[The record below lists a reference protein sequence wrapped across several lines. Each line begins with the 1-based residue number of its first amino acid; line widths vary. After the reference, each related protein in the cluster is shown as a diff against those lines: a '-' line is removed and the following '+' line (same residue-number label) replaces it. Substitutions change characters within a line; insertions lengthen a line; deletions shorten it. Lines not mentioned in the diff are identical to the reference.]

1 MDGSLISDSAAE
13 KILAEARK
21 RFKISVEAE
30 RENRTAAM
38 DDMEFIVGNQWPE
51 AAKKS
56 RGDRPCLTINRMPA
70 FVRQVVNEQRKIRP
84 AIDVIPADSKAAK
97 ATADVI
103 QGLVRHI
110 ERMSRSQIAYDN
122 AFEYAVT
129 CGIGHFRVRTK
140 YCSDESMEQELSI
153 DRIENPFTVYRDPFS
168 READHSDD
176 RWTFVTEMVD
186 PETFE
191 DKYGIKPSKF
201 ADFASGDDAPEW
213 FDGEDVRVAEYW
225 RCSKDEV
232 EIHVLQSGTRIE
244 GPITKAQREK
254 MATLDPVVGSR
265 KVERTRVEQYI
276 LTYDKVLKVG
286 EWAGKFIPILT
297 VKGGEINVN
306 GKRVLTSLVRDAKEP
321 ARIYNYWTSA
331 ETEIVALQPKAP
343 WIAPEGSFEGH
354 ENEWAR
360 ANTENFAYLEF
371 VPVPNGGPP
380 QRQFF
385 PGVPQGIREGR
396 MAAAEDMKAVT
407 GLYDASL
414 GARSN
419 ETSGVAIRERQKE
432 GDTATYHYIDNM
444 SRAIEQCGR
453 VLIDLIPKVYDTP
466 RTIRIVGPD
475 NQEQIV
481 AINQLFIDPAT
492 GQETQHDMQ
501 VGRYDVAVKV
511 GPSFESKRQEMTEA
525 MMELAARNPQVMQI
539 AGDLIMRNM
548 DWPESE
554 KIAERLE
561 KMLPPQLRGEQP
573 PPSPEQQLAQAQV
586 KVEEIKAQAAMAK
599 AQGDGQMKGA
609 DLQLKQQEM
618 QVAQQELALKAQEL
632 QVRQAE
638 SAMGLQ
644 QEAERTQLERE
655 KIALE
660 REKVAVEL
668 LQSGGMITPEQTA
681 QKDQM
686 QAAII
691 TSVQALSQQFGA
703 VAQALMAPKETQL
716 ITGPDGRPSSSV
728 TRPMIN

>member
-1 MDGSLISDSAAE
+1 MDGSLISDSEAE
-13 KILAEARK
+13 KILVEARK
-21 RFKISVEAE
+21 RFKLSAEAE
-30 RENRTAAM
+30 RENRAAAI
-38 DDMEFIVGNQWPE
+38 DDMNFIVGDQWPE
-51 AAKKS
+51 GAKKS

-110 ERMSRSQIAYDN
+110 ERTSRSQIAYDN

-140 YCSDESMEQELSI
+140 YCGDDSLEQELSI

-466 RTIRIVGPD
+466 RTVRIVGPD

-492 GQETQHDMQ
+492 GQEMHHDMTA
-501 VGRYDVAVKV
+501 GRYDVAVKV

>member
-1 MDGSLISDSAAE
+1 
-13 KILAEARK
+13 
-21 RFKISVEAE
+21 
-30 RENRTAAM
+30 
-38 DDMEFIVGNQWPE
+38 
-51 AAKKS
+51 
-56 RGDRPCLTINRMPA
+56 
-70 FVRQVVNEQRKIRP
+70 
-84 AIDVIPADSKAAK
+84 
-97 ATADVI
+97 
-103 QGLVRHI
+103 
-110 ERMSRSQIAYDN
+110 
-122 AFEYAVT
+122 
-129 CGIGHFRVRTK
+129 
-140 YCSDESMEQELSI
+140 
-153 DRIENPFTVYRDPFS
+153 VYRDPFS

-265 KVERTRVEQYI
+265 KVERVSVEQYI
-276 LTYDKVLKVG
+276 LTYDRVLKVG
-286 EWAGKFIPILT
+286 EWAGKYIPILT
-297 VKGGEINVN
+297 VKGGEVNVN

-539 AGDLIMRNM
+539 AGDLIMKNM

-618 QVAQQELALKAQEL
+618 QVAQQELALKSQEL
-632 QVRQAE
+632 QIRQAE
-638 SAMGLQ
+638 VAMSAK
-644 QEAERTQLERE
+644 QEAERMQLERAKVQLE
-655 KIALE
+655 AQQMALE
-660 REKVAVEL
+660 AQQQAADQQMAQ
-668 LQSGGMITPEQTA
+668 LQSVAERVAGIDMSPLVAQLEQLAKRVNAPRKVLRDPKTGRATGSVVEGSLIPLPARLRTMLRRLLRARCCRRTGTILTRLTA
-681 QKDQM
+681 SCRAM
-686 QAAII
+686 GRCVSRSRIRTSI
-691 TSVQALSQQFGA
+691 TS
-703 VAQALMAPKETQL
+703 
-716 ITGPDGRPSSSV
+716 
-728 TRPMIN
+728 